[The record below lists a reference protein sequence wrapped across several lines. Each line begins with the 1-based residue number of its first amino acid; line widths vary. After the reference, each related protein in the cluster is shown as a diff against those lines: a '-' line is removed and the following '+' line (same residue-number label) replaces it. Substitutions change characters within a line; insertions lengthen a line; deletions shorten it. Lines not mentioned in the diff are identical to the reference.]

1 ARGQVGRLRRANAPM
16 SALRCGL
23 LRPDAAAAIATLA
36 TSAHRLDA
44 PAFIEETVMKFLPV
58 LVLAV
63 TTAASAAAGAATVIS
78 TQAAQERRDQN
89 FDQALA
95 RYRATHGTPE
105 GQAMAGESRNE
116 NARQKTHHAAQSVR
130 GFTHRQAE
138 KVRDFG
144 ARENARYGTH
154 VKPTMEHEDG
164 VHK

>member
-1 ARGQVGRLRRANAPM
+1 
-16 SALRCGL
+16 
-23 LRPDAAAAIATLA
+23 
-36 TSAHRLDA
+36 
-44 PAFIEETVMKFLPV
+44 MKFLPV

-63 TTAASAAAGAATVIS
+63 TAAASAAAGADTVIS

-89 FDQALA
+89 VDQALA
-95 RYRATHGTPE
+95 RYRATHGTAE
-105 GQAMAGESRNE
+105 GQAMAGEPRDE

-154 VKPTMEHEDG
+154 VKPTAEHEDG

>member
-1 ARGQVGRLRRANAPM
+1 MVIGA
-16 SALRCGL
+16 
-23 LRPDAAAAIATLA
+23 
-36 TSAHRLDA
+36 
-44 PAFIEETVMKFLPV
+44 V

-63 TTAASAAAGAATVIS
+63 TAAASAASSADTVIS

-95 RYRATHGTPE
+95 RYRATHGTAE
-105 GQAMAGESRNE
+105 GQAMAGEPRHE

-144 ARENARYGTH
+144 TRQNARYGTH
-154 VKPTMEHEDG
+154 VKPTPEHEDG